1 MDVYLTDDPE
11 RRRDG
16 RGINVTGNGWEQM
29 FYVGLDL
36 GQRLDHSAIVVVE
49 RRDVVK
55 AFLPA
60 RFDSLLVRYVERV
73 PLGTPYPRVVAR
85 VRELVRHPDLAGQ
98 CSLVVDGTGVGA
110 PVVEMLR
117 AAQLGCEMT
126 AVTITGGERQHRHYA
141 AGGAACSV
149 PKQDL
154 IAGVQVLLER
164 GELRIARKLKEAG
177 ALVRELMSVRSTRG
191 NKGRVKIGAEGCR
204 EHDDL
209 VIALA
214 LACWSFRRAR
224 SMHGTRR
231 LTGI

>member
-1 MDVYLTDDPE
+1 M
-11 RRRDG
+11 
-16 RGINVTGNGWEQM
+16 M

-36 GQRLDHSAIVVVE
+36 GQRRDYSAVVVVE
-49 RRDVVK
+49 RCETRR
-55 AFLPA
+55 AFLNP
-60 RFDSLLVRYVERV
+60 RFEALHVRHVERV

-85 VRELVRHPDLAGQ
+85 VREIVRQPELAGQ
-98 CSLVVDGTGVGA
+98 CTLTVDGTGVGA

-117 AAQLGCEMT
+117 AAQLGCEMN
-126 AVTITGGERQHRHYA
+126 AVTITGGERQHHHSSGSG
-141 AGGAACSV
+141 AGWSV

-164 GELRIARKLKEAG
+164 GELRIARSLKEVG
-177 ALVRELMSVRSTRG
+177 ALVKELVDVRVTEGRT
-191 NKGRVKIGAEGCR
+191 GRVRVGADGCG

-214 LACWSFRRAR
+214 LACWSFKRAR
-224 SMHGTRR
+224 NMHGTRR